1 MTAIAPDTNLVITI
15 TSRRWLTVLQEL
27 RGEALVIT
35 PTVRTQVRDR
45 ISDLT
50 DRAMRIRFK
59 RHPPASTRIAQAA
72 RMAAMQADDE
82 WWENE
87 QRRND
92 SAYTFIRFSAEE
104 QRRVE
109 IERMRLPSEAFTDTN
124 GYDRRILAEAVV
136 AGATLVSSHNMGSID
151 HELITKMAHE
161 GQCADVKIATPVKTL
176 DTLYKGIRHDAD
188 EALRMSLVASAIGVT
203 RAATSD
209 DWYEDIAG
217 FVRSWQDLERNIP
230 IGRQLARRA
239 EEVCAATT
247 PRHWDHIRSRV
258 LMHFPERARQSEN
271 RYHALREE
279 LMRETGYAP

>member
-1 MTAIAPDTNLVITI
+1 MTAIAPDTNLVIAI

-27 RGEALVIT
+27 RGEALIIT
-35 PTVRTQVRDR
+35 PTVRAQVRDR
-45 ISDLT
+45 MADLT
-50 DRAMRIRFK
+50 DRAMRIRFR
-59 RHPPASTRIAQAA
+59 RHPPASARIAQAA

-136 AGATLVSSHNMGSID
+136 AGATLVSSHNMRSID
-151 HELITKMAHE
+151 QELITEIARE
-161 GQCADVKIATPVKTL
+161 GHCAKVKIATPVETL
-176 DTLYKGIRHDAD
+176 DTLYRGIRHDTD

-203 RAATSD
+203 RAATGA

-217 FVRSWQDLERNIP
+217 FVKSWQDLERNLP

-247 PRHWDHIRSRV
+247 PRHWEHIRSQV
-258 LMHFPERARQSEN
+258 LEHFPERARQTEN
-271 RYHALREE
+271 RYHALRDERI
-279 LMRETGYAP
+279 REAGYAR